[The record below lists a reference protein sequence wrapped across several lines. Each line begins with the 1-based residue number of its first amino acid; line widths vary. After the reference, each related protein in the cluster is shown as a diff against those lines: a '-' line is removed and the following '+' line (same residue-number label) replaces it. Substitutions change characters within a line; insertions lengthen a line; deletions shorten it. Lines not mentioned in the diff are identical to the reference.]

1 MIIMM
6 SIVVVMALGVLLRE
20 FVTLPQDSTSLDVA
34 YQQGFDA
41 AMSLQSCFSN
51 PYRGVAADVWAGIVY
66 YRRLQAQYLQ
76 RREKTAS
83 RP

>member
-1 MIIMM
+1 MIIIM

-20 FVTLPQDSTSLDVA
+20 FVTLPQDSTSLDMA

-51 PYRGVAADVWAGIVY
+51 PYRGVVADVWADGFVAGKEASTQ
-66 YRRLQAQYLQ
+66 RLEPEAIC
-76 RREKTAS
+76 K
-83 RP
+83 

>member
-34 YQQGFDA
+34 YQQGFEA

-51 PYRGVAADVWAGIVY
+51 PYRGVVADVWADGFVAGKEASTQ
-66 YRRLQAQYLQ
+66 RLEQ
-76 RREKTAS
+76 EVICK
-83 RP
+83 

>member
-34 YQQGFDA
+34 YLQGFDA
-41 AMSLQSCFSN
+41 ALSLQSCFSN
-51 PYRGVAADVWAGIVY
+51 PYRGVAADVWADGFVAGKEASTQ
-66 YRRLQAQYLQ
+66 RLEA
-76 RREKTAS
+76 EAICK
-83 RP
+83 

>member
-51 PYRGVAADVWAGIVY
+51 PYRGVAADVWADGFIAGKEASTQ
-66 YRRLQAQYLQ
+66 RLEQ
-76 RREKTAS
+76 EVICK
-83 RP
+83 

>member
-1 MIIMM
+1 MIIIM

-41 AMSLQSCFSN
+41 ALGQQSCFSN
-51 PYRGVAADVWAGIVY
+51 PYRGVVADVWADGFVAGKEASTQ
-66 YRRLQAQYLQ
+66 RLEPEAIC
-76 RREKTAS
+76 K
-83 RP
+83 

>member
-1 MIIMM
+1 MIIIM

-34 YQQGFDA
+34 YQQGFEA

-51 PYRGVAADVWAGIVY
+51 PYRGVVADVWADGFVAGKEASTQ
-66 YRRLQAQYLQ
+66 RLEA
-76 RREKTAS
+76 EAICK
-83 RP
+83 

>member
-1 MIIMM
+1 MIIIM

-34 YQQGFDA
+34 YQQGFEA

-51 PYRGVAADVWAGIVY
+51 PYRGVAADVWADGFVAGKEASTQ
-66 YRRLQAQYLQ
+66 RLEA
-76 RREKTAS
+76 EAICK
-83 RP
+83 

>member
-1 MIIMM
+1 MIIIM

-34 YQQGFDA
+34 YQQGFEA

-51 PYRGVAADVWAGIVY
+51 PYRGVVADVWADGFVAGKEASTQ
-66 YRRLQAQYLQ
+66 RL
-76 RREKTAS
+76 EPETICK
-83 RP
+83 

>member
-34 YQQGFDA
+34 YQQGFEA

-51 PYRGVAADVWAGIVY
+51 PYRGVVADVWADGFVAGKEASTQ
-66 YRRLQAQYLQ
+66 RLEPEAIC
-76 RREKTAS
+76 K
-83 RP
+83 

>member
-1 MIIMM
+1 MM

-20 FVTLPQDSTSLDVA
+20 FVTLPQDRTSLDVA

-51 PYRGVAADVWAGIVY
+51 PYRGVVADVWADGFVAGKEASTQ
-66 YRRLQAQYLQ
+66 RLELEAIC
-76 RREKTAS
+76 K
-83 RP
+83 

>member
-41 AMSLQSCFSN
+41 AMSHQSCFSK
-51 PYRGVAADVWAGIVY
+51 PYRGVVADVWADGFVAGKEASTQ
-66 YRRLQAQYLQ
+66 RLEPEAIC
-76 RREKTAS
+76 K
-83 RP
+83 

>member
-34 YQQGFDA
+34 YLQGFDA
-41 AMSLQSCFSN
+41 ALSLQSCFSN
-51 PYRGVAADVWAGIVY
+51 PYRGVAADVWADGFVAGKEASTQ
-66 YRRLQAQYLQ
+66 RLEPEAIC
-76 RREKTAS
+76 K
-83 RP
+83 

>member
-34 YQQGFDA
+34 YQQGFEA

-51 PYRGVAADVWAGIVY
+51 PYRGVVADVWADGFVAGKEASTQ
-66 YRRLQAQYLQ
+66 RLEA
-76 RREKTAS
+76 EAICK
-83 RP
+83 

>member
-51 PYRGVAADVWAGIVY
+51 PYRGVVADVWADGFVAGKEASTQ
-66 YRRLQAQYLQ
+66 RLEQ
-76 RREKTAS
+76 EVICK
-83 RP
+83 

>member
-51 PYRGVAADVWAGIVY
+51 PYRGVAADVWADGFVAGKEASTQ
-66 YRRLQAQYLQ
+66 RL
-76 RREKTAS
+76 EPEVICK
-83 RP
+83 

>member
-1 MIIMM
+1 MIIIM

-41 AMSLQSCFSN
+41 ALSLQSCFSN
-51 PYRGVAADVWAGIVY
+51 PYRGVAADVWADGFVAGKEASTQ
-66 YRRLQAQYLQ
+66 RLEQEAIC
-76 RREKTAS
+76 K
-83 RP
+83 

>member
-41 AMSLQSCFSN
+41 ALGQQSCFSN
-51 PYRGVAADVWAGIVY
+51 PYRGVVADVWADGFV
-66 YRRLQAQYLQ
+66 AGK
-76 RREKTAS
+76 EAS
-83 RP
+83 TQKLGTEAICK

>member
-51 PYRGVAADVWAGIVY
+51 PYRGVVADVWADGFVAGKEASTQ
-66 YRRLQAQYLQ
+66 RLEPEAIC
-76 RREKTAS
+76 K
-83 RP
+83 

>member
-1 MIIMM
+1 MIIIM

-51 PYRGVAADVWAGIVY
+51 PYRGVVADVWADGFVAGKEASTQ
-66 YRRLQAQYLQ
+66 RLEPEAIC
-76 RREKTAS
+76 K
-83 RP
+83 

>member
-1 MIIMM
+1 MIIII

-41 AMSLQSCFSN
+41 AMSQQSCFSN
-51 PYRGVAADVWAGIVY
+51 PYRGVVADVWADGFVAGKETSTQ
-66 YRRLQAQYLQ
+66 RLEQEAIC
-76 RREKTAS
+76 K
-83 RP
+83 